1 VSIVCLP
8 GDGIGPEVM
17 AAARKV
23 LAVLAPD
30 LELEERLFGGRGRR
44 HDGDADAGSRRHR
57 DDGRIHCVRDRE
69 ARSLTDRASDPT
81 LDGSM
86 QRAREH
92 RSNFFFAILGARV
105 FAR

>member
-30 LELEERLFGGRGRR
+30 LELEERLFEGVDAAMTETPTQDLGGTATTDEFTAFVIGKL
-44 HDGDADAGSRRHR
+44 
-57 DDGRIHCVRDRE
+57 DR
-69 ARSLTDRASDPT
+69 
-81 LDGSM
+81 
-86 QRAREH
+86 
-92 RSNFFFAILGARV
+92 
-105 FAR
+105 